1 MAPQKKPVN
10 ISQRITSS
18 PFYIMLYVVL
28 VLLGNAGNTT
38 VIAVVGQSLLQETG
52 TVRSSD
58 VILVNMAFSNLMVSL
73 LRNTVLM
80 VSDLGVEIFLSR
92 DMCQFMMGLWVWVR
106 SANVWSTF
114 FLSAFHFQTLR
125 RVAPP
130 VINLHGPRGP
140 PLSLILGFCLIWSL
154 NLIYSIPA
162 FIFSKN
168 GNENSTEGSGCPGSA
183 PNISRLL
190 FSWISLTVYLWCVL
204 QTLMLVS
211 STTRPLL
218 GCIWDFP
225 SAYSG
230 LAFATS
236 SMILHESIPIC
247 LMNITNLGSLC
258 TLYAHGHKR
267 TVASQGEDAPVVSR
281 IPAERRAAKVIL
293 ALNILFIS
301 SWGTNV
307 ISVNYFNYNRGQS
320 TEFLLIIARFVN
332 MSFIAFS
339 PIILAVGHRKLR
351 AFIKSVLSHMI

>member
-1 MAPQKKPVN
+1 MAPQKKNMN

-18 PFYIMLYVVL
+18 PFYITLYVVL

-38 VIAVVGQSLLQETG
+38 VIAVVGQSLLRETG
-52 TVRSSD
+52 AVRSSD

-73 LRNTVLM
+73 VRNTVLM
-80 VSDLGVEIFLSR
+80 VSDLGVEVFLSR

-106 SANVWSTF
+106 TANVWSTF

-130 VINLHGPRGP
+130 VINLHGPRGLP
-140 PLSLILGFCLIWSL
+140 RSLILGFCLIWSL

-168 GNENSTEGSGCPGSA
+168 GDENSTE
-183 PNISRLL
+183 
-190 FSWISLTVYLWCVL
+190 
-204 QTLMLVS
+204 TLMLVS

-247 LMNITNLGSLC
+247 LMNITNLGSLF

-267 TVASQGEDAPVVSR
+267 TAASQSEDAPVVSR

-320 TEFLLIIARFVN
+320 TEYLLIIARFVN

-351 AFIKSVLSHMI
+351 AFIKSVLSHII

>member
-168 GNENSTEGSGCPGSA
+168 GNENSTE
-183 PNISRLL
+183 
-190 FSWISLTVYLWCVL
+190 
-204 QTLMLVS
+204 TLMLVS